1 MMKDDVRTWLDEQ
14 FQGDAETIRLVWSE
28 YLASAEAKLAEA
40 RAARVAGDYPL
51 LDRVAHT
58 LKGNALMVGDAE
70 SVTAAVALRDAAKA
84 SDGPASDLAL
94 AQLAALDA
102 ENRA

>member
-1 MMKDDVRTWLDEQ
+1 MMKDDVKTWLNEQ
-14 FQGDAETIRLVWSE
+14 FEGDAEMIRLVWGE

-40 RAARVAGDYPL
+40 RAALAAEDYPL

-58 LKGNALMVGDAE
+58 LKGNALMVGDAAF
-70 SVTAAVALRDAAKA
+70 VTATVALRDAAKA
-84 SDGPASDLAL
+84 SDGTASDRALVRLAE
-94 AQLAALDA
+94 LDA